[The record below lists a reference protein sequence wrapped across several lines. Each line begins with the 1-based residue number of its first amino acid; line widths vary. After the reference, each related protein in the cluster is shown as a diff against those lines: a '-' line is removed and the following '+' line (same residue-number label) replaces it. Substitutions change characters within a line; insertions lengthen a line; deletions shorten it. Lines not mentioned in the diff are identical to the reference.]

1 MLRYTGHPI
10 ADVGV
15 ATICAFSEKPDPAS
29 LTREDLENV
38 THFIEREY
46 FSGKLASYLTCVF
59 PNSEYKGCNPTTGR
73 EKVELFKNEL
83 RKTFERPPD
92 SAPLDLKCA
101 LSGDSAAQVVDRKR
115 VPMITGE
122 DVLNFFPAGL
132 GGMPISSEFL
142 LAIQAFPLGAR
153 RCLGR
158 ALAVH
163 CPDDQTL
170 TYEFAVRF
178 LNDNRK
184 LMLLAG
190 KTGEKYDDAKA
201 PKTLVINVLL
211 ETARSHQY
219 RADDNPE
226 RPPPSITVYHLT
238 NSGQG
243 PDIDVFQL
251 PSQTISFILAAANA
265 TTGNDWRAIQN
276 AAWERPAAKGKNKRT
291 DDSAA
296 VASPNP
302 EKSRNFLFDDLF
314 ELPQNAARFVRTY
327 FLRRAY
333 RFGRK
338 DVDPRRDYSL
348 ARDLDLVSWRL
359 TALFCKEILGMDKN
373 RIEAIRSLGD
383 RIAAHVAADND
394 RRLFRGLYMAGRY
407 GDFRNHLIKASAAI
421 VAKGGEPLVSLDGF
435 VSAFVEADGVERPDW
450 TLARDLV
457 LIRLIEE
464 LHRQKWFS
472 KESELLAEVTRN
484 ETESEEDAAARP

>member
-15 ATICAFSEKPDPAS
+15 ATVCAFSEKPDPAS

-38 THFIEREY
+38 ARFIEREY

-83 RKTFERPPD
+83 RRTFARPPD

-122 DVLNFFPAGL
+122 GVLNFFPAGL
-132 GGMPISSEFL
+132 GGMAISAEFL
-142 LAIQAFPLGAR
+142 LAVQAFPLGAR

-163 CPDDQTL
+163 CPDDQNL
-170 TYEFAVRF
+170 TYEFAARF
-178 LNDNRK
+178 LNDNRN
-184 LMLLAG
+184 LMLLADR
-190 KTGEKYDDAKA
+190 TGEKYDDAKA
-201 PKTLVINVLL
+201 PRTLVINVLL
-211 ETARSHQY
+211 ETAWSRAY
-219 RADDNPE
+219 RADDHPE
-226 RPPPSITVYHLT
+226 RPPPSISVYHLT

-243 PDIDVFQL
+243 PDIDVFEL
-251 PSQTISFILAAANA
+251 PSQTISFILFAASAA
-265 TTGNDWRAIQN
+265 TEHKWRAIQN
-276 AAWERPAAKGKNKRT
+276 AAWERPTKGKNKKT
-291 DDSAA
+291 DNTAA
-296 VASPNP
+296 SPPNP
-302 EKSRNFLFDDLF
+302 EKNRNFLFDDLF
-314 ELPQNAARFVRTY
+314 GLPQNAARFVRTY

-338 DVDPRRDYSL
+338 DVDPRKDYSL
-348 ARDLDLVSWRL
+348 ARDLDLVSWPL

-435 VSAFVEADGVERPDW
+435 VSAFIEADGVERPDW

-464 LHRQKWFS
+464 LHGQKWFS
-472 KESELLAEVTRN
+472 KESELLAEVTRS
-484 ETESEEDAAARP
+484 ETEDEEDAAAQS